1 MAKGKSSRGGK
12 MPKINTLNVKSKT
25 AKANLTQTTSQAQ
38 SDNPYGGAAGDPTT
52 RKFSK
57 MPKKG
62 Y

>member
-1 MAKGKSSRGGK
+1 MAKGMSKGGK
-12 MPKINTLNVKSKT
+12 MPRIDTLTVKSKT
-25 AKANLTQTTSQAQ
+25 AKANLTQKTSQGQ

-57 MPKKG
+57 LPKKG